1 MHFWRRIM
9 PGIMW
14 YFVIGLIVILAV
26 ILAVP
31 GEGAELARTPATGF

>member
-1 MHFWRRIM
+1 M

-14 YFVIGLIVILAV
+14 YFVIALIVILAV

-31 GEGAELARTPATGF
+31 GDGAETPPAAAAIQFPQP